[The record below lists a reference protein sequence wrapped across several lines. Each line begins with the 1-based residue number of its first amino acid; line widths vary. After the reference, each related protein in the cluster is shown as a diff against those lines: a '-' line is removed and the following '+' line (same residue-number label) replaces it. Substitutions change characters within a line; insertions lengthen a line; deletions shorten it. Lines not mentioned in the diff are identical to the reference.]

1 MAQKQGWFGLITL
14 FTLCASI
21 ALALAL
27 GLAIFGATVE
37 LAFAAV
43 RMLPDDNATSQGT
56 SYVGVVTDSIC
67 GAKHETDSNR
77 TSAECTQLCVK
88 KGGKYVLVDGEKVY
102 TLTGD
107 WSKLSQMAGLRVRIW
122 GKLTGN
128 TLQVD
133 SAAVAQ

>member
-1 MAQKQGWFGLITL
+1 MAQKRAWFGLI
-14 FTLCASI
+14 TLCASI

-27 GLAIFGATVE
+27 GLAIVGVTV
-37 LAFAAV
+37 AFAAA
-43 RMLPDDNATSQGT
+43 RMLPDDNVQPQGR

-67 GAKHETDSNR
+67 GAKHETASNR

-107 WSKLSQMAGLRVRIW
+107 SSKLSQMAGLRVRIW
-122 GKLTGN
+122 GTLNGN
-128 TLQVD
+128 VLQVD

>member
-1 MAQKQGWFGLITL
+1 MTQNRSWLGLIA
-14 FTLCASI
+14 LCACI

-37 LAFAAV
+37 LAFARA
-43 RMLPDDNATSQGT
+43 RMSPDDAAQAGAQP
-56 SYVGVVTDSIC
+56 YIGVVTDSIC

-88 KGGKYVLVDGEKVY
+88 KGGKYVLVNGDKVL

-107 WSKLSQMAGLRVRIW
+107 SSKLSQMAGLRVKVW
-122 GKLTGN
+122 GILSGD
-128 TLQVD
+128 TLQVK
-133 SAAVAQ
+133 SAVVAH

>member
-1 MAQKQGWFGLITL
+1 MAQKRAWFGLITV
-14 FTLCASI
+14 CASI

-27 GLAIFGATVE
+27 GLALVGATVE
-37 LAFAAV
+37 LAFATA
-43 RMLPDDNATSQGT
+43 RMLPDDNTQAQGPP
-56 SYVGVVTDSIC
+56 YVGVVTDSIC
-67 GAKHETDSNR
+67 GAKHETGSNR

-107 WSKLSQMAGLRVRIW
+107 SSKLSQMAGLRVRIW
-122 GKLTGN
+122 GTLNGN
-128 TLQVD
+128 VLQVD